1 MKSIDDYRTFLARLY
16 GFHAVWEP
24 KAEALIADPRFFAP
38 RRKLHRLTR
47 DLRALGLSPRELE
60 ALPLCDELMAMES
73 KADAFGAMYVMEGST
88 LGGMIIARHI
98 DRKLG
103 PPAASA
109 CSYLRC
115 YGANLG
121 RMWKAF
127 GSHLLALSAPG
138 FDDEVVVSAHKT
150 FTVLQSWLSS
160 PRQVARTCLPR

>member
-1 MKSIDDYRTFLARLY
+1 MRSIDDYRTFLARLY

-24 KAEALIADPRFFAP
+24 KAEVLIADPRFFAP
-38 RRKLHRLTR
+38 RWKLHKLES
-47 DLRALGLSPRELE
+47 DLRTLGLSPKELD

-73 KADAFGAMYVMEGST
+73 KADAFGAMYVIEGST

-115 YGANLG
+115 YGVDLG

-138 FDDEVVVSAHKT
+138 FDDEVVVSAHRT
-150 FTVLQSWLSS
+150 FTVLQPWLSS
-160 PRQVARTCLPR
+160 PRV